1 MSVFETVDD
10 IVAQIREADQPMQGN
25 WYGEHGD
32 PIAYINDVD
41 GPEYLFIRPLL
52 GDDWEDHPAA
62 HEFDFYP
69 GEDQPASALAPWVL
83 EDGALEAVL
92 AAEVDPE
99 YARAAHRAGVSDAW
113 QLIEA
118 WRNGI
123 PVEFL
128 SALGGEA

>member
-1 MSVFETVDD
+1 MTVFETVADL
-10 IVAQIREADQPMQGN
+10 VQQIREADQPMQGV
-25 WYGEHGD
+25 WYGEHDD
-32 PIAYINDVD
+32 PIAYIDDVD
-41 GPEYLFIRPLL
+41 GPEYLFVRPLL
-52 GDDWEDHPAA
+52 GDDWEQHPAA

-92 AAEVDPE
+92 AAVVDPE
-99 YARAAHRAGVSDAW
+99 YARVAHRAGVSDAW
-113 QLIEA
+113 QLIDA

-128 SALGGEA
+128 SALGGDT